1 MEWHE
6 KYPPSEMT
14 ANILA
19 YFPFCIINVWG
30 FKLIDHSVFFFNDVV
45 IEANF
50 KSRWSLLTL
59 NTSFNKYSQKKVGMG
74 PEFGPILLNPV
85 DSHYTLTSSQ
95 FQIAFCLWKFIWNM
109 LFIDS
114 FYYLAMKI
122 LIAPLITLI
131 LLIAKTYIVITMFQG
146 LF

>member
-1 MEWHE
+1 
-6 KYPPSEMT
+6 
-14 ANILA
+14 
-19 YFPFCIINVWG
+19 
-30 FKLIDHSVFFFNDVV
+30 
-45 IEANF
+45 
-50 KSRWSLLTL
+50 
-59 NTSFNKYSQKKVGMG
+59 
-74 PEFGPILLNPV
+74 
-85 DSHYTLTSSQ
+85 
-95 FQIAFCLWKFIWNM
+95 M